1 MTDAA
6 GPCQGD
12 GVELVDL
19 WPPAG
24 LHVQCGDLEL
34 RFLDDDLLLR
44 VAALAGEGVHAE
56 NRMPFMTPWTRGT
69 PDEVARSVLRYQWTA
84 RAQLDPDD
92 WKLEL
97 AVLVDGEP
105 VGVQGAFATQY
116 PVTRSVETGSWLGVR
131 HHGAGIGT
139 RMRLAMLHLL
149 FDGLGAREATTGA
162 FFDNA
167 ASLAVTRKLGYLA
180 SGRRRVAREG
190 EVAESLSFAMSVE
203 QWRARPASQ
212 RPPVTVTGAEAV
224 AEMLG
229 VA

>member
-1 MTDAA
+1 MD
-6 GPCQGD
+6 
-12 GVELVDL
+12 LVDL

-24 LHVQCGDLEL
+24 LRVQWDDLEL

-44 VAALAGEGVHAE
+44 VAELAGEGVHADD
-56 NRMPFMTPWTRGT
+56 RMPFMTPWTRGT
-69 PDEVARSVLRYQWTA
+69 PDEVARGLLRYQWAA
-84 RAQLDPDD
+84 RAQVEPDD

-97 AVLVDGEP
+97 AVLVGGEV
-105 VGVQGAFATQY
+105 VGVQGAFATRY
-116 PVTRSVETGSWLGVR
+116 PVTRSAETGSWLGVR
-131 HHGAGIGT
+131 FHSLGIGT

-149 FDGLGAREATTGA
+149 FDGLGAHEATTGA
-162 FFDNA
+162 FSDNA

-190 EVAESLSFAMSVE
+190 AVAESLSFAMSVE
-203 QWRARPASQ
+203 QWQARPASQ

>member
-1 MTDAA
+1 MD
-6 GPCQGD
+6 
-12 GVELVDL
+12 LVDL

-34 RFLDDDLLLR
+34 RFLDDDLLLQ
-44 VAALAGEGVHAE
+44 LAELARDGVHAE
-56 NRMPFMTPWTRGT
+56 DRMPFMVPWTRGT
-69 PDEVARSVLRYQWTA
+69 PDEVARSVLRYQWAA

-97 AVLVDGEP
+97 AVLVGGEM
-105 VGVQGAFATQY
+105 VGVQGAFATTY
-116 PVTRSVETGSWLGVR
+116 PVTRSVETGSWLGLR

-149 FDGLGAREATTGA
+149 FDELGAQEATTGA
-162 FFDNA
+162 FSDNA
-167 ASLAVTRKLGYLA
+167 ASLAVTRKIGYLA

-190 EVAESLSFAMSVE
+190 AAAESLSFAMSVE
-203 QWRARPASQ
+203 QWRARPASL
-212 RPPVTVTGAEAV
+212 RPTVTVTGADVV

-229 VA
+229 VAG